1 MILWRLYR
9 KAFGPGLAGLGGL
22 YADGRW
28 HTKGHYCTYLGGSA
42 SIVVL
47 EKLVH
52 LDPMNF
58 ESDLML
64 GQFEIDT
71 EVEDALV
78 TANQVYEGAFVDD
91 IEKTRTV
98 GDAFLEMN
106 QKCLLKVPSVI
117 VPEEHNYL
125 FNPKHLH
132 AADLTLIHER
142 PFTFDDRLLS

>member
-9 KAFGPGLAGLGGL
+9 KAFGPGLAGLGGI
-22 YADGRW
+22 YTDGRW

-52 LDPMNF
+52 LDPINF

-64 GQFEIDT
+64 GQFEIET
-71 EVEDALV
+71 EVEDGLVALNELWSG
-78 TANQVYEGAFVDD
+78 TPVDD
-91 IEKTRTV
+91 IEKTRQV
-98 GDAFLEMN
+98 GDSFLKLN

-117 VPEEHNYL
+117 VPEEYNYL
-125 FNPKHLH
+125 FNPKHAD
-132 AADLTLIHER
+132 AADLSLIHER
-142 PFTFDDRLLS
+142 AFTFDDRLL